1 MTSKPKS
8 RFAAVG
14 ALACAVT
21 MGVIAVAW
29 QAKGADPS
37 QAGRAQSSFASFL
50 ETHANAHLD
59 NLPVQ

>member
-1 MTSKPKS
+1 MSTQARSK
-8 RFAAVG
+8 ATVAG
-14 ALACAVT
+14 ALACAVS
-21 MGVIAVAW
+21 IAAIATAW

-37 QAGRAQSSFASFL
+37 HAARAQSSFVSFL

>member
-1 MTSKPKS
+1 VL
-8 RFAAVG
+8 AYAVG
-14 ALACAVT
+14 ISA
-21 MGVIAVAW
+21 IAMAW

-37 QAGRAQSSFASFL
+37 HAARAQGSFASFL

>member
-1 MTSKPKS
+1 MSTQPKS
-8 RFAAVG
+8 RAAAIG

-21 MGVIAVAW
+21 IGAIAVAW

-37 QAGRAQSSFASFL
+37 QAARAQSSFASFL